1 MNKDL
6 SELEQII
13 SMQES
18 YFENLIK
25 LGLLL
30 ENSGEHQKAFD
41 VYKQG
46 IKKAEKASTDESY
59 AMLGLLD

>member
-1 MNKDL
+1 MGKDL

-30 ENSGEHQKAFD
+30 ENSGQHQKVFD
-41 VYKQG
+41 VYRKG
-46 IKKAEKASTDESY
+46 IKKAEKANTDLSY
-59 AMLGLLD
+59 TMLGLLD

>member
-1 MNKDL
+1 MKNEL

-25 LGLLL
+25 LGLIL
-30 ENSGEHQKAFD
+30 ENSGQHQKAFD

-46 IKKAEKASTDESY
+46 IKKAEKASTELSY
-59 AMLGLLD
+59 TMLGLLD